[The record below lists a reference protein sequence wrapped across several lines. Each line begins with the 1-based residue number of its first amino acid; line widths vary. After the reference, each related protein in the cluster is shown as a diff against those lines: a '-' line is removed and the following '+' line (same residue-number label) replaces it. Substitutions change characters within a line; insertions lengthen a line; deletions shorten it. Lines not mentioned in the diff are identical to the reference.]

1 MSYATIFIPS
11 SGILAAYPT
20 GSPELASAL
29 GIYLC
34 AWLIITV
41 LFLCVYSIPLFHCAS
56 ASASHT
62 CVRSIP
68 CLFRSVAFV
77 AVLTTLATTF
87 ALLAGAQFSG
97 MLS

>member
-1 MSYATIFIPS
+1 MSYAAIFIPS

-20 GSPELASAL
+20 GSPELASAI

-41 LFLCVYSIPLFHCAS
+41 LFLCVYSPIRLHFVGTS
-56 ASASHT
+56 DTST
-62 CVRSIP
+62 RSIP
-68 CLFRSVAFV
+68 CLFRSMAFV

-97 MLS
+97 LLA

>member
-41 LFLCVYSIPLFHCAS
+41 LFLCV
-56 ASASHT
+56 
-62 CVRSIP
+62 
-68 CLFRSVAFV
+68 
-77 AVLTTLATTF
+77 
-87 ALLAGAQFSG
+87 
-97 MLS
+97 